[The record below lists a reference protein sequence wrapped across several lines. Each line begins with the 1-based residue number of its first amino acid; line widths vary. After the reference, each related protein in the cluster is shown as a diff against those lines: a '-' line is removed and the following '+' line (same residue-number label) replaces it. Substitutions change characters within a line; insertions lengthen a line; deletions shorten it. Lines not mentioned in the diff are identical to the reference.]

1 MALADLMELSLSKN
15 TKKTGISEERI
26 RAQIPIIRQ
35 YIAYWRE
42 YPDMFVEFLCGSN
55 PENFQLYFYQRLFLR
70 AVMRH
75 RYAYATFP
83 RAYSKSFLSVLILM
97 LRCVL
102 FPGAHLFVT
111 PGGKEQAAGI
121 AREKAEELCKLIP
134 GLKNEIDW
142 TRGATK
148 ASKNMVEYLFKN
160 GSKLDIIAAQ
170 QSSRGKRAT
179 GGLMEECILIDQT
192 LLNEVIIPTMN
203 VDRRLADGSRIEEEV
218 INKSQIYV
226 TTAGWKNSFA
236 YEKLIQIL
244 IQQIIEP
251 AEAVVLGGTWRVPV
265 MEKLLKKSF
274 IEELKLDGT
283 YNDSSFARE
292 YESEWSGDAENAFF
306 SAEKFDKHRVLL
318 QPEYE
323 YSGRSSKSAY
333 YVLGV
338 DVGRIGCTTEVCVF
352 KVTPQVQGASLKTL
366 VNIYTYDAEDFEVQ
380 AINLKKLYYKY
391 KARIVSLD
399 ANGLGIGLVDFMTKS
414 QVDPETGDEWPPFGV
429 EGGTSEDTLEL
440 YKKIKGPEVENDAL
454 YLIKAN
460 APINTEAHT
469 YVQTQLASGKIKL
482 LIDEGQAKI
491 KLMSTKAGQN
501 MDNDK
506 RAEQLKPFTLTTILR
521 EQMLNLVEENEGVNI
536 ILKQSNRGIKKDKF
550 SAFEY
555 GLYYIKQ
562 EEDKKKKKKK
572 RNISEM
578 MFFRVKIVKR
588 NEKEMI

>member
-26 RAQIPIIRQ
+26 RAQMPIIRQ

-111 PGGKEQAAGI
+111 TGGKEQAAGI

-380 AINLKKLYYKY
+380 AINLKRLYYKY
-391 KARIVSLD
+391 KARIVALD

-414 QVDPETGDEWPPFGV
+414 QIDPETGDELPPFGV

-506 RAEQLKPFTLTTILR
+506 RAEQLKPFTLKSKKISFLL
-521 EQMLNLVEENEGVNI
+521 LNMVYI
-536 ILKQSNRGIKKDKF
+536 ILN
-550 SAFEY
+550 
-555 GLYYIKQ
+555 
-562 EEDKKKKKKK
+562 KKKIEKRKRKKEIFQ
-572 RNISEM
+572 RWCSFLRRIGQIQNI
-578 MFFRVKIVKR
+578 
-588 NEKEMI
+588 

>member
-15 TKKTGISEERI
+15 AKKTGLSEERI
-26 RAQIPIIRQ
+26 KAQMPIIRQ

-42 YPDMFVEFLCGSN
+42 YPDMFVEFLCGNN
-55 PENFQLYFYQRLFLR
+55 PENFHLYFYQRLFLR

-102 FPGAHLFVT
+102 YPGAHLFVT
-111 PGGKEQAAGI
+111 TGGKEQAAGI

-142 TRGATK
+142 SRGASK

-160 GSKLDIIAAQ
+160 GSKLDIMAAQ

-179 GGLMEECILIDQT
+179 GGLVEECILVDQT
-192 LLNEVIIPTMN
+192 MLNEVIIPTMN
-203 VDRRLADGSRIEEEV
+203 VDRRLADGTRHEEEV
-218 INKSQIYV
+218 INKSQIFV

-236 YEKLIQIL
+236 YEKLIQTL
-244 IQQIIEP
+244 IQQITDPSQAI
-251 AEAVVLGGTWRVPV
+251 VLGGTWRVPV
-265 MEKLLKKSF
+265 MEKLLRKSF
-274 IEELKLDGT
+274 IEELKLEGT

-306 SAEKFDKHRVLL
+306 SAERFDKHRVLL

-323 YSGRSSKSAY
+323 FSGRSSKTAY

-338 DVGRIGCTTEVCVF
+338 DVGRKGCTSEVCIF
-352 KVTPQVQGASLKTL
+352 KVTPQAQGTSLKTL
-366 VNIYTYDAEDFEVQ
+366 VNLYTWDEEHFEAQ
-380 AINLKKLYYKY
+380 AINIKRLFYKY
-391 KARIVSLD
+391 KARKVVID
-399 ANGLGIGLVDFMTKS
+399 ANGLGIGLIDFMVKS
-414 QVDPETGDEWPPFGV
+414 QIDPETGELLPDFGV
-429 EGGTSEDTLEL
+429 ENDEENF
-440 YKKIKGPEVENDAL
+440 YKKFRTTETETDAM
-454 YLIKAN
+454 YLVKAN

-469 YVQTQLASGKIKL
+469 YVQTQLSSGKIKF
-482 LIDEGQAKI
+482 LIDENQAKV
-491 KLMSTKAGQN
+491 KLMSTKMGQN

-506 RAEQLKPFTLTTILR
+506 RAEYLKPFTLTTILR

-536 ILKQSNRGIKKDKF
+536 ILKQSSKGIKKDKF

-562 EEDKKKKKKK
+562 EEDRKKKRKK
-572 RNISEM
+572 RNIADM
-578 MFFRVKIVKR
+578 MFYGGFGQ
-588 NEKEMI
+588 N

>member
-1 MALADLMELSLSKN
+1 MALAELMELSQSKN
-15 TKKTGISEERI
+15 GKKTGLSEERI
-26 RAQIPIIRQ
+26 REQIPQIRE

-42 YPDMFVEFLCGSN
+42 YPDKFVDFLCGSN
-55 PENFQLYFYQRLFLR
+55 PENFHLFFYQRVFLR

-83 RAYSKSFLSVLILM
+83 RAYSKSFLSVLILI
-97 LRCVL
+97 LRCIL
-102 FPGAHLFVT
+102 YPGAHLFVT
-111 PGGKEQAAGI
+111 TGGKEQAAGI
-121 AREKAEELCKLIP
+121 AREKAEEICKLIP
-134 GLKNEIDW
+134 GIRNEIDW
-142 TRGATK
+142 SRGATK
-148 ASKNMVEYLFKN
+148 ASKNMVEYVFKN

-203 VDRRLADGSRIEEEV
+203 VDRRLADGTRQEDEP

-236 YEKLIQIL
+236 YEKLIQLL
-244 IQQIIEP
+244 IQQITEP
-251 AEAVVLGGTWRVPV
+251 GSAIVLGGTWRVPV
-265 MEKLLKKSF
+265 MEKLLRKSF

-323 YSGRSSKSAY
+323 YSGRSTKSAY
-333 YVLGV
+333 YVLGI
-338 DVGRIGCTTEVCVF
+338 DVGRKGCTSEVCVF
-352 KVTPQVQGASLKTL
+352 KVTPQAQGASLKTL
-366 VNIYTYDAEDFEVQ
+366 VNLYTWDEEHFEAQ
-380 AINLKKLYYKY
+380 AINIKKLFYKY
-391 KARIVSLD
+391 KAKQVVID
-399 ANGLGIGLVDFMTKS
+399 ANGLGIGLIDFMVKD
-414 QVDPETGDEWPPFGV
+414 QIDPETGEILPNFGV
-429 EGGTSEDTLEL
+429 SNDEEGF
-440 YKKIKGPEVENDAL
+440 YKKYKTADTELEAM

-460 APINTEAHT
+460 LPINTEAHT
-469 YVQTQLASGKIKL
+469 YVQTQLSSGKIKF
-482 LIDEGQAKI
+482 LIDENQAKV
-491 KLMSTKAGQN
+491 KLMSTKMGQQ

-506 RAEQLKPFTLTTILR
+506 RADYLKPFTLTTILR

-536 ILKQSNRGIKKDKF
+536 ILKQSSRSIKKDKF

-562 EEDKKKKKKK
+562 EEDRKK
-572 RNISEM
+572 RRKKRSIADM
-578 MFFRVKIVKR
+578 MFYT
-588 NEKEMI
+588 NG

>member
-26 RAQIPIIRQ
+26 KAQIPVIRQ

-42 YPDMFVEFLCGSN
+42 YPDMFVEFLCGNN

-111 PGGKEQAAGI
+111 TGGKEQAAGI

-380 AINLKKLYYKY
+380 AMNLKRLYYKY
-391 KARIVSLD
+391 KARIISLD

-414 QVDPETGDEWPPFGV
+414 QIDPETGDELPPFGV

-460 APINTEAHT
+460 ASINTEAHT

-562 EEDKKKKKKK
+562 EEDRKKKKKK

-578 MFFRVKIVKR
+578 VFFS
-588 NEKEMI
+588 